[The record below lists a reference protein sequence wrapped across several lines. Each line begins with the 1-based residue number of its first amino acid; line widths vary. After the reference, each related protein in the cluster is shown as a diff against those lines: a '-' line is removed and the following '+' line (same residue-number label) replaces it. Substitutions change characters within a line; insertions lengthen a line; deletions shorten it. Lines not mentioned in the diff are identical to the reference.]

1 MLPLVSPLPLHTAP
15 ASPPPPSAHTTNPP
29 PAAAL
34 ARTKCAPV
42 EPRGARTYG
51 PTLHHTYGP
60 TQHRTYGPTL
70 HHTYGP
76 KLHRT
81 YRPTLHRT
89 YGPTL
94 HCTYN
99 LTQHGMYNLTLQ
111 SACIHRTSCKHE
123 ESLQLQTSLFIIM
136 QLTDDQLKTFF
147 STACW
152 RLQLGVR

>member
-76 KLHRT
+76 TLHHT
-81 YRPTLHRT
+81 YGPTLHRT
-89 YGPTL
+89 YGPIL
-94 HCTYN
+94 
-99 LTQHGMYNLTLQ
+99 
-111 SACIHRTSCKHE
+111 HRTRVCCRQPKLIFGFASSVFQC
-123 ESLQLQTSLFIIM
+123 LFNFGVGSSSS
-136 QLTDDQLKTFF
+136 TFLF
-147 STACW
+147 GRFLWWKIRFQNS
-152 RLQLGVR
+152 